1 MRCSVP
7 PSQFSISYL
16 FVALALAAFAAACS
30 DSTVTQITGPGPTAR
45 CQPAITGLPSS
56 LQASATKLP
65 ATVTANRECQWTL
78 QSEDAWVQVN
88 PNSGQGEASIT
99 VAVAE
104 NPAALTRTAALVLN
118 GNRVSLSQEAAPC
131 RFELGSSSSR
141 VSAEGGRVGVSV
153 AALSGCRWSA
163 STEVPWIRVVSSAI
177 TGNGVAE
184 FIADRNTAGE
194 RSGALTI
201 AGLRYEVQQSAAAP
215 APGPPPSPP
224 PSPTPAPPAPGP
236 PPPPAPGP
244 PPPPAPGPT
253 PPPPAPAPAPLTLVT
268 EPGTMPVGFVGQ
280 RFPGLRVRAQGGTGP
295 YRITGTNLLGWPSS
309 LDYNVDSVAGTADWH
324 GTVTRVGE
332 FPVRMVVEDSAGARS
347 ELMLTFVFRAAAA
360 PLTLI
365 TEPATMPVGVLGQL
379 FPGLR
384 LRAQGGT
391 GPYRFTATNLL
402 GWPSSLDYNVDAAAG
417 TADWHGRVT
426 RTGEF
431 PVRMVVEDSAGARSE
446 LMLTFVFRLP
456 SSILDLGVFAGRLG
470 ETLRLQFLDGAVQP
484 DEQPPRREEGR
495 CPERDGGRA
504 RQVSWIAVQCLDD
517 ADETLDRQRDDDHD
531 QET

>member
-1 MRCSVP
+1 MRCRVP
-7 PSQFSISYL
+7 RSQFSISSR
-16 FVALALAAFAAACS
+16 FIALALAALAAACS
-30 DSTVTQITGPGPTAR
+30 DSTVTQITGPGPTVR
-45 CQPAITGLPSS
+45 CQPALSGLPPALQSS
-56 LQASATKLP
+56 AAKLP
-65 ATVTANRECQWTL
+65 ATVSANRECQWTL
-78 QSEDAWVQVN
+78 QSEAAWVQVT
-88 PNSGQGEASIT
+88 PNAGQGDGSIT

-104 NPAALTRTAALVLN
+104 NPAAVTRTAALVLN

-141 VSAEGGRVGVSV
+141 VSAEGGPLGVSV
-153 AALSGCRWSA
+153 SALSGCRWSA
-163 STEVPWIRVVSSAI
+163 TTEVPWIRVLSSAI
-177 TGNGVAE
+177 TGSGVAE
-184 FIADRNTAGE
+184 LIADRNTAGE
-194 RSGALTI
+194 RSGAVTI

-224 PSPTPAPPAPGP
+224 SGPT

-244 PPPPAPGPT
+244 PPTPT
-253 PPPPAPAPAPLTLVT
+253 PAPAPLTLIT
-268 EPGTMPVGFVGQ
+268 EPSTMPIGFLGQ
-280 RFPGLRVRAQGGTGP
+280 RFPGLRVRALGGTGP

-309 LDYNVDSVAGTADWH
+309 LDYNVDAVAGTADWH

-365 TEPATMPVGVLGQL
+365 SEPATMPVGVLGQL

-446 LMLTFVFRLP
+446 LMLTFVFRQP
-456 SSILDLGVFAGRLG
+456 PSILDLGVFAGRLG
-470 ETLRLQFLDGAVQP
+470 ETLRLQFLDRAVQP
-484 DEQPPRREEGR
+484 DEQPPRRQEGR
-495 CPERDGGRA
+495 RPERDGSRA
-504 RQVSWIAVQCLDD
+504 RQVSWIAVQRLDD

-531 QET
+531 EEP